1 MKNRG
6 CEEELQRW
14 FACMGMEMGNGD
26 GGGGLVG
33 FWWGFAED
41 LRWRGVSSSSLSSQ
55 RLHPHFGHV
64 PGENAGIVVE
74 VLDFLLLDLDT
85 KFSFKGIKLLP

>member
-1 MKNRG
+1 MV
-6 CEEELQRW
+6 
-14 FACMGMEMGNGD
+14 CMHGHGHGDGNGD
-26 GGGGLVG
+26 GGEGLVG

-74 VLDFLLLDLDT
+74 VLDLDT
-85 KFSFKGIKLLP
+85 KFCFKGIKLLS